1 MRKYLKVFAVF
12 LLTGILC
19 MHQVLPVRAWDEM
32 ITCTILGDSIAK
44 GYSTDK
50 VNPIKCYG
58 RIVTERLSKE
68 YGTWFDYH
76 NFAKNGLDTTGL
88 NEQILSRDTVK
99 WSLNKSD
106 VILLTMGSNDLL
118 NEFKREA
125 QEILNSDTKF
135 RSASQAVGELK
146 EGGKKNPLIVFKI
159 IDALS
164 NWDYGSFENQ
174 WIQAM
179 DTITQQK
186 KAGAQIIVTNIYNPI
201 SNVEMPGTLNKVV
214 ENIIK
219 NMNSIIEKRSTEYG
233 YEVVDLYNSNVAAF
247 VQGDGLHP
255 SQEGQE
261 LIARM
266 IYKMIEN
273 PDEQGKTNV
282 PGQKRKQ
289 KGGTKKEE
297 KEEGQV
303 HRNYKTISH
312 L

>member
-1 MRKYLKVFAVF
+1 MKKYLKVFAVF
-12 LLTGILC
+12 ILTVVMC
-19 MHQVLPVRAWDEM
+19 MQQVLPVKAWDEM

-44 GYSTDK
+44 GYSSDK

-58 RIVTERLSKE
+58 RIVTEQLSEE
-68 YGTWFDYH
+68 YGTWFDYR

-88 NEQILSRDTVK
+88 NEKILSRDTVK

-146 EGGKKNPLIVFKI
+146 DGVKKNPLIVFKI

-164 NWDYGSFENQ
+164 NWDYESFESQ
-174 WIQAM
+174 WIRAM

-186 KAGAQIIVTNIYNPI
+186 KDSAQIIVTNIYNPI

-214 ENIIK
+214 QNIIE
-219 NMNSIIEKRSTEYG
+219 NMNLIIEKRAAEYG
-233 YEVVDLYNSNVAAF
+233 YEVIDLYQSNVAAF

-261 LIARM
+261 MIAQM
-266 IYKMIEN
+266 VYKKIKD
-273 PDEQGKTNV
+273 PDKH
-282 PGQKRKQ
+282 K
-289 KGGTKKEE
+289 
-297 KEEGQV
+297 
-303 HRNYKTISH
+303 NYKTISH

>member
-1 MRKYLKVFAVF
+1 MEVRQVKRYLRVLAG
-12 LLTGILC
+12 LLLIVLLG
-19 MHQVLPVRAWDEM
+19 MQQVLPVRAFDEM
-32 ITCTILGDSIAK
+32 ITCTVLGDSIAK

-50 VNPIKCYG
+50 VKPIKCYG
-58 RIVTERLSKE
+58 RIVTEQISEE
-68 YGTWFDYH
+68 YGIWFDYR
-76 NFAKNGLDTTGL
+76 NFAKNGLDTKGL

-118 NEFKREA
+118 NELKREA
-125 QEILNSDTKF
+125 QKILESDTKF

-146 EGGKKNPLIVFKI
+146 DGVKKNPLIVFKI

-164 NWDYGSFENQ
+164 SWDYGSFEGQ
-174 WIQAM
+174 WIKAM

-186 KAGAQIIVTNIYNPI
+186 KDGAQIIVTNIYNPI

-219 NMNSIIEKRSTEYG
+219 NMNSIIEKRAEEYG
-233 YEVVDLYNSNVAAF
+233 YEVVGLFQSNVAAF

-261 LIARM
+261 MIAQMVYRLIRD
-266 IYKMIEN
+266 
-273 PDEQGKTNV
+273 PLRQGKTGDA
-282 PGQKRKQ
+282 GQKRKTDQ
-289 KGGTKKEE
+289 
-297 KEEGQV
+297 
-303 HRNYKTISH
+303 
-312 L
+312 

>member
-1 MRKYLKVFAVF
+1 MIV
-12 LLTGILC
+12 LLG
-19 MHQVLPVRAWDEM
+19 MQQVLPVRAFDEM
-32 ITCTILGDSIAK
+32 ITCTVLGDSIAK

-50 VNPIKCYG
+50 VKPIKCYG
-58 RIVTERLSKE
+58 RIVTEQISEE
-68 YGTWFDYH
+68 YGIWFDYR
-76 NFAKNGLDTTGL
+76 NFAKNGLDTKGL

-118 NEFKREA
+118 NELKREA
-125 QEILNSDTKF
+125 QKILESDTKF

-146 EGGKKNPLIVFKI
+146 DGVKKNPLIVFKI

-164 NWDYGSFENQ
+164 SWDYGSFEGQ
-174 WIQAM
+174 WIKAM

-186 KAGAQIIVTNIYNPI
+186 KDGAQIIVTNIYNPI

-219 NMNSIIEKRSTEYG
+219 NMNSIIEKRAEEYG
-233 YEVVDLYNSNVAAF
+233 YEVVDLFQSNVAAF

-261 LIARM
+261 MIAQMVYRLIRD
-266 IYKMIEN
+266 
-273 PDEQGKTNV
+273 PLRQGKT
-282 PGQKRKQ
+282 GDA
-289 KGGTKKEE
+289 
-297 KEEGQV
+297 
-303 HRNYKTISH
+303 
-312 L
+312 

>member
-1 MRKYLKVFAVF
+1 MIV
-12 LLTGILC
+12 LLG
-19 MHQVLPVRAWDEM
+19 MQQVLPVRAFDEM
-32 ITCTILGDSIAK
+32 ITCTVLGDSIAK

-50 VNPIKCYG
+50 VKPIKCYG
-58 RIVTERLSKE
+58 RIVTEQISEE
-68 YGTWFDYH
+68 YGIWFDYR
-76 NFAKNGLDTTGL
+76 NFAKNGLDTKGL

-118 NEFKREA
+118 NELKREA
-125 QEILNSDTKF
+125 QKILESDTKF

-146 EGGKKNPLIVFKI
+146 DGVKKNPLIVFKI

-164 NWDYGSFENQ
+164 SWDYGSFEGQ
-174 WIQAM
+174 WIKAM

-186 KAGAQIIVTNIYNPI
+186 KDGAQIIVTNIYNPI

-219 NMNSIIEKRSTEYG
+219 NMNSIIEKRAEEYG
-233 YEVVDLYNSNVAAF
+233 YEVVGLFQSNVAAF

-261 LIARM
+261 MIAQMVYRLIRD
-266 IYKMIEN
+266 
-273 PDEQGKTNV
+273 PLRQGKTGDA
-282 PGQKRKQ
+282 GQKRKTDQ
-289 KGGTKKEE
+289 
-297 KEEGQV
+297 
-303 HRNYKTISH
+303 
-312 L
+312 

>member
-1 MRKYLKVFAVF
+1 MEVRQVKRYLRVLAG
-12 LLTGILC
+12 LLLIVLLG
-19 MHQVLPVRAWDEM
+19 MQQVLPVRAFDEM
-32 ITCTILGDSIAK
+32 ITCTVLGDSIAK

-50 VNPIKCYG
+50 VKPIKCYG
-58 RIVTERLSKE
+58 RIVTEQISEE
-68 YGTWFDYH
+68 YGIWFDYR
-76 NFAKNGLDTTGL
+76 NFAKNGLDTKGL

-118 NEFKREA
+118 NELKREA
-125 QEILNSDTKF
+125 QKILESDTKF

-146 EGGKKNPLIVFKI
+146 DGVKKNPLIVFKI

-164 NWDYGSFENQ
+164 SWDYGSFEGQ
-174 WIQAM
+174 WIKAM

-186 KAGAQIIVTNIYNPI
+186 KDGAQIIVTNIYNPI

-219 NMNSIIEKRSTEYG
+219 NMNSIIEKRAEEYG
-233 YEVVDLYNSNVAAF
+233 YEVVDLFQSNVAAF

-261 LIARM
+261 MIAQMVYRLIRD
-266 IYKMIEN
+266 
-273 PDEQGKTNV
+273 PLRQGKTGDA
-282 PGQKRKQ
+282 GQKRKTDQ
-289 KGGTKKEE
+289 
-297 KEEGQV
+297 
-303 HRNYKTISH
+303 
-312 L
+312 